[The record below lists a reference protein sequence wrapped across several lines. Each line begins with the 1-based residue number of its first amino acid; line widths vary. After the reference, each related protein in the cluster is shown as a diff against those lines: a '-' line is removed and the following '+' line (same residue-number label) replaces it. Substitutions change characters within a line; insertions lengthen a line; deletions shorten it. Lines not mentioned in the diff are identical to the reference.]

1 VVASAGRNFL
11 CFFIVVAGSILL
23 LVHQLGDMSGAQFHR
38 VCLVLGAWL
47 LCYSANS
54 SVFFLNMFIAVSVL
68 RIGTFNC
75 LSGPRVLLIGVQ
87 GYTVYILN
95 WGLY

>member
-1 VVASAGRNFL
+1 MMVSVCYCGPEAAIENLTIGDCFLVVAGAGRNFL

-54 SVFFLNMFIAVSVL
+54 SVFF
-68 RIGTFNC
+68 
-75 LSGPRVLLIGVQ
+75 
-87 GYTVYILN
+87 
-95 WGLY
+95 